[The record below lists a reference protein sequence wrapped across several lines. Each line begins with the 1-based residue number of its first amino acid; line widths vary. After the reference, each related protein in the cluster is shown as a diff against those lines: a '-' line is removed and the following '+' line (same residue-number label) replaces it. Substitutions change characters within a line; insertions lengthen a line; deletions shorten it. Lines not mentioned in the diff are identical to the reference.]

1 MIVCDIRSASNF
13 VDFFVTVLA
22 DIGLIAAIQI
32 RIVLWP
38 HIAAAAPVFV
48 SYAKEFHFPRIFM
61 AIFSAKISHRRN
73 AIHRDVFHPFR
84 HFLHRSAADIAV
96 DIRVTFQLLD
106 QFKKFMGP
114 EMIVF
119 SHAAPVSVDH
129 RFAVFFR
136 SNSVFPRVFIGEA
149 AAWPTQHRDL
159 NVFQCFNHID
169 PHPIFIWDLR
179 IFSNV

>member
-13 VDFFVTVLA
+13 VDFFDRLA
-22 DIGLIAAIQI
+22 DIGLITAIQI
-32 RIVLWP
+32 RIIL
-38 HIAAAAPVFV
+38 AAYCRRSPSFRFLRQ
-48 SYAKEFHFPRIFM
+48 KFHFTLLHGH
-61 AIFSAKISHRRN
+61 FSAKISHRRMPS
-73 AIHRDVFHPFR
+73 IVMYSTH
-84 HFLHRSAADIAV
+84 SDISCTV
-96 DIRVTFQLLD
+96 PLPTLPLTCVTFQLLD

-136 SNSVFPRVFIGEA
+136 SNSVFPMVFIGEA

-159 NVFQCFNHID
+159 ECFQCQPSI
-169 PHPIFIWDLR
+169 R
-179 IFSNV
+179 IPFLFGIAESSPTYNPS